1 MVNFRSRFTSKKEFV
16 NRHHLWAALTSYLL
30 TSVLLTWPL
39 IFRLNSVL
47 FGDFGDTRGV
57 VWAIWAKSSGALD
70 RTVNKLIAAPFGV
83 PSEYGFSQPVTD
95 WTMLVLSK
103 FSNEIV
109 AYNLYVF
116 LSFPLTAFGTYCFL
130 IRIIR
135 NRSAAFFGGL
145 MFGFCPAAV
154 MQATGG
160 HAPYAFNVFVPLL
173 LLSLFSNHK
182 KRSLS
187 SVFLVALCFSLVT
200 LTSLYFGYFSI
211 YIVFFFVIFDLFS
224 SEKYA
229 RWNISRNYFYGAVI
243 AFLLIV
249 PFQYKAIYQQLTM
262 STDSLEKM
270 GRVRDFNQLT
280 VYSSRIMEYFT
291 PAINHPIFG
300 KHIEDSV
307 RASLHGSNLFEQ
319 TLYLGITPVFVFLIG
334 ILLVSRKK
342 LDVDLRRYFLF
353 FGVATLF
360 MFYLSLP
367 PLVSIGGVQI
377 PTLSKLAYL
386 VTPMFR
392 VYARFGILVN
402 FFLACALAVVLAG
415 LFQSLKRQR
424 YWALLTFLLPLLAF
438 EYWSSPVQYSKAVNK
453 PPAVYQWIAKN
464 PGDFIIAEYPMMPA
478 DEASFYSYMFWQR
491 VHKKRLVNG
500 AAPNNT
506 EAWAFYEKVRDLSN
520 PETPKLLRAAGV
532 KYVLVHN
539 ESYETGPI
547 PTALKRYYPNEISA
561 MTYNNG
567 THPEMPSSLSLVQS
581 FGEDSVY
588 SINP

>member
-1 MVNFRSRFTSKKEFV
+1 M
-16 NRHHLWAALTSYLL
+16 
-30 TSVLLTWPL
+30 TWPL
-39 IFRLNSVL
+39 IFRLNSIL
-47 FGDFGDTRGV
+47 FGDFGDTRGG

-70 RTVNKLIAAPFGV
+70 GTVNKLIAAPFGV

-95 WTMLVLSK
+95 WTMLILSK

-116 LSFPLTAFGTYCFL
+116 LSFPLTAFGTYFFL
-130 IRIIR
+130 IHIIK
-135 NRSAAFFGGL
+135 NRSGAFYGGL
-145 MFGFCPAAV
+145 MFGFCPAVV
-154 MQATGG
+154 MQAVGG
-160 HAPYAFNVFVPLL
+160 HAAYAFNVFVPLL
-173 LLSLFSNHK
+173 LLSLFNNRK
-182 KRSLS
+182 KRIPS

-211 YIVFFFVIFDLFS
+211 YIVIFFVIFDLFS

-229 RWNISRNYFYGAVI
+229 RWKISRNYFYGAVI
-243 AFLLIV
+243 ALLLIV

-262 STDSLEKM
+262 STASLEKM

-291 PAINHPIFG
+291 PAIDHPVFG
-300 KHIEDSV
+300 KHLEDSV

-342 LDVDLRRYFLF
+342 LGVVLRRYFLF

-367 PLVSIGGVQI
+367 PLVSIGGVQF

-402 FFLACALAVVLAG
+402 FFLACAVAVVLTG
-415 LFQSLKRQR
+415 LFQSLKRQKYR
-424 YWALLTFLLPLLAF
+424 ALLAFLLPLLAF
-438 EYWSSPVQYSKAVNK
+438 EYWSQPADSLRPIDK
-453 PPAVYQWIAKN
+453 PPGVYKWLSNK

-491 VHKKRLVNG
+491 VHEKRLLNG
-500 AAPNNT
+500 ATRDNT

-520 PETPKLLRAAGV
+520 PETPKLLRIAGV

-547 PTALKRYYPNEISA
+547 PVALKRYYPDEISA
-561 MTYNNG
+561 INYNNG
-567 THPEMPSSLSLVQS
+567 VHPEIPSSLSLVQS
-581 FGEDSVY
+581 FGQDSVY

>member
-1 MVNFRSRFTSKKEFV
+1 MVNFRSRFTSQKEFV
-16 NRHHLWAALTSYLL
+16 NRHHLWAALVSYLL

-47 FGDFGDTRGV
+47 FGDYGDTRGG

-70 RTVNKLIAAPFGV
+70 GPVNKLIAAPFGV
-83 PSEYGFSQPVTD
+83 PSEYGFSQPITD

-116 LSFPLTAFGTYCFL
+116 LSFPLTAFGTYFFL
-130 IRIIR
+130 IRILK
-135 NRSAAFFGGL
+135 NQSAAFFGGL

-154 MQATGG
+154 MQAIGG
-160 HAPYAFNVFVPLL
+160 HAPYAFNVFIPLL
-173 LLSLFSNHK
+173 LLSLFNNHK
-182 KRSLS
+182 RRTPS

-211 YIVFFFVIFDLFS
+211 YIVIFFVIIELFR
-224 SEKYA
+224 SEKYV
-229 RWNISRNYFYGAVI
+229 RWKISRNYFYGAMT
-243 AFLLIV
+243 ALLLIV
-249 PFQYKAIYQQLTM
+249 PFQYEAIYQQLTM

-291 PAINHPIFG
+291 PTINHPIFG

-334 ILLVSRKK
+334 ILLVIQKK
-342 LDVDLRRYFLF
+342 LDVVLRKYFLF

-367 PLVSIGGVQI
+367 PLVSIGGVQF

-402 FFLACALAVVLAG
+402 FFLACAVAVVLAK
-415 LFQSLKRQR
+415 LFQSLKRRR
-424 YWALLTFLLPLLAF
+424 YWTLFAFLLPLLVF
-438 EYWSSPVQYSKAVNK
+438 EYWSTPLSYSKTISS
-453 PPAVYQWIAKN
+453 PPAVYQWLAKE
-464 PGDFIIAEYPMMPA
+464 PGNLIVAEYPMMPA
-478 DEASFYSYMFWQR
+478 DEASFYSYTFWQR

-506 EAWAFYEKVRDLSN
+506 DAWAFFEKVRDLSN

-547 PTALKRYYPNEISA
+547 PAALKRYYPNEIST

-567 THPEMPSSLSLVQS
+567 SEPEIPSSLSLVQS
-581 FGEDSVY
+581 FGEDNVY
-588 SINP
+588 SISP